1 MKGLANLASVAMRV
15 GAASRAA
22 LQNPARL
29 AGPTLVR
36 IVHVI
41 MSVLPRI
48 AVTMGDPAGVGP
60 ELCLRLLAHAELA
73 QVCTPILFGDAAVL
87 VEVAQRLNLPMPAP
101 VVALDRWQHEHAK
114 LDRPAV
120 VDFGLLKSHEVQPGQ
135 VAAATGLASYQYV
148 QRAIQAALSGE
159 VAALCTAPINKEA
172 LHAAGVNY
180 PGHTEILADLTGA
193 PSVVM
198 MLTSD
203 EITCALVT
211 AHVALADVS
220 GLLSVDR
227 ITETIKHTAAA
238 MRRLR
243 GREPR
248 LVVCGLNPH
257 ASEHGLF
264 GDEEARVI
272 EPAVAAA
279 RAAGIN
285 IIGPL
290 PPDTAFLPARRAET
304 DAYICMYHDQGL
316 IPMKMLAFETGINI
330 TLGLPIIRTSVDH
343 GTAFDIAWQGKAS
356 PVSLFEAMKLA
367 VRLVARGEE

>member
-1 MKGLANLASVAMRV
+1 
-15 GAASRAA
+15 
-22 LQNPARL
+22 
-29 AGPTLVR
+29 
-36 IVHVI
+36 
-41 MSVLPRI
+41 
-48 AVTMGDPAGVGP
+48 MGDPAGVGP

-73 QVCTPILFGDAAVL
+73 QICTPIVFGDAAVL
-87 VEVAQRLNLPMPAP
+87 VEVAQRLNLPMPAQ
-101 VVALDRWQHEHAK
+101 VVALDRWKHEYAK

-120 VDFGLLKSHEVQPGQ
+120 LDFGLLISHEVQPGQ

-148 QRAIQAALSGE
+148 QRAIEAALAGE

-172 LHAAGVNY
+172 LHAAGINY

-193 PSVVM
+193 SSVVM

-211 AHVALADVS
+211 AHVALADVP
-220 GLLSVDR
+220 GLLSVER
-227 ITETIKHTAAA
+227 ITETILHTAAA

-248 LVVCGLNPH
+248 LIVCGLNPH

-264 GDEEARVI
+264 GDEESRAI
-272 EPAVAAA
+272 EPAVVAA

-285 IIGPL
+285 IVGPL
-290 PPDTAFLPARRAET
+290 PPDTAFLPSRRAET

-367 VRLVARGEE
+367 VRLVARGN